1 TFYSMRGDTMIHD
14 EYQNETDYRKIRRE
28 YLESRIPQ
36 GRGKVKWMPFASVPE
51 QFEELQAFV
60 EEQNKAEKPAL

>member
-1 TFYSMRGDTMIHD
+1 MIHD
-14 EYQNETDYRKIRRE
+14 EYQNETDYRKIPRE
-28 YLESRIPQ
+28 HLESRIPQ